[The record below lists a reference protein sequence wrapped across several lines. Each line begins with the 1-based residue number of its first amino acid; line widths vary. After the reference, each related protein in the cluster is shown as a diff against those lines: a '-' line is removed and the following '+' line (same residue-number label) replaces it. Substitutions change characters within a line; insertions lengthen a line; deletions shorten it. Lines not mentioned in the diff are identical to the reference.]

1 MNEPDPGGT
10 AALIAVL
17 IQFGIPL
24 LLLFAWWAIG
34 HTIEKRHLA
43 SLLAR
48 ESASGDILLTTLKTF
63 PFSSDPANPAAIV
76 NGEVAIASDAFKR
89 FVFGLRNIF
98 GGESGYYSLLFARAR
113 REALLRMIDQ
123 AKAKGF
129 DAICNIRFDSADI
142 GGNAS
147 GTQGKRH
154 SMNMAVCMVSGTAY
168 RRANPSGD
176 GKA

>member
-1 MNEPDPGGT
+1 MNEPDPGG
-10 AALIAVL
+10 AVALIAVL
-17 IQFGIPL
+17 VQFGIPL
-24 LLLFAWWAIG
+24 LLLFIWWAIG

-48 ESASGDILLTTLKTF
+48 ESAVGDILLSTLKTF
-63 PFSSDPANPAAIV
+63 PHSVDPANPAAIV

-113 REALLRMIDQ
+113 REALLRMIGQ
-123 AKAKGF
+123 AKAKGY
-129 DAICNIRFDSADI
+129 DAICNIRFDSVDI

-147 GTQGKRH
+147 GTQGKRQTG
-154 SMNMAVCMVSGTAY
+154 NMAVCMVSGTAY
-168 RRANPSGD
+168 RRANLAGG